1 MDFRQLKAF
10 LTVGNLLNFT
20 KAAEQLGY
28 AQSSITAQI
37 QQLENELGVKLF
49 ERIGKTVKLTY
60 AGTAMIPYATQILQ
74 LERNLKAD
82 LTDSGV
88 PAGTLT
94 IGAAES
100 LSIYRLPALL
110 KEYRGLYPQ
119 VALRLKLLGCTE
131 FLPEL
136 TAGTIDA
143 AFTIGNRTA
152 SDSMVEEIS
161 LPEPIDVLVC
171 PGHPLTRKE
180 AVAPEDFENI
190 PLLLTGKGCCYRG
203 AFLNRLSEKGI
214 TPAVTL
220 ETDSIQAI
228 KQAALSGLGICVLPR
243 VSVAEEVFQGRLIPL
258 PFDTE
263 DFDIVS
269 QLIYHRDK
277 WLSPALRAFLQLSH
291 QILPESPC
299 DRT

>member
-1 MDFRQLKAF
+1 MERMDFRQLKAF
-10 LTVGNLLNFT
+10 LTVGSLLNFT

-100 LSIYRLPALL
+100 LSIYRLPVLL

-119 VALRLKLLGCTE
+119 VALRL
-131 FLPEL
+131 
-136 TAGTIDA
+136 
-143 AFTIGNRTA
+143 
-152 SDSMVEEIS
+152 
-161 LPEPIDVLVC
+161 
-171 PGHPLTRKE
+171 
-180 AVAPEDFENI
+180 
-190 PLLLTGKGCCYRG
+190 
-203 AFLNRLSEKGI
+203 
-214 TPAVTL
+214 
-220 ETDSIQAI
+220 
-228 KQAALSGLGICVLPR
+228 
-243 VSVAEEVFQGRLIPL
+243 
-258 PFDTE
+258 
-263 DFDIVS
+263 
-269 QLIYHRDK
+269 
-277 WLSPALRAFLQLSH
+277 
-291 QILPESPC
+291 
-299 DRT
+299 